1 MKIGIIGLGIVGGAT
16 RDGFQKLGHDI
27 SIHDIALNT
36 HIDDVLETELCF
48 ICVPTPSKDS
58 GECDTT
64 IVESVVKNLYDKEY
78 GGIICIKST
87 VSPGTSEILK
97 DRYGK
102 NICFVPEFL
111 RERCATEDFINNH
124 DVCIIGTSS
133 NEFYSK
139 IKDAHGNLPHKVI
152 RLTETE
158 AEFCKYFNNSYNA
171 TLITFA
177 NSFYEI
183 CKSMDV
189 DYTNVKNAAIG
200 REHIN
205 DKYLDCNE
213 NLRGFGGVCLPKDT
227 RALAA
232 LAKEEG
238 VDGQFFK
245 ALLEENNKYKT
256 TTYAGMREE

>member
-16 RDGFQKLGHDI
+16 RDGFQKLGHNI
-27 SIHDIALNT
+27 SIHDIALDT
-36 HIDDVLETELCF
+36 HIDDILETELCF
-48 ICVPTPSKDS
+48 VCVPTPSKES

-64 IVESVVKNLYDKEY
+64 IVESVVKDLCDKEY
-78 GGIICIKST
+78 RGIICIKST
-87 VSPGTSEILK
+87 VSPGTTEFLK
-97 DRYGK
+97 EKYGN

-139 IKDAHGNLPHKVI
+139 IKEAHGNLPQKVI

-177 NSFYEI
+177 NSFYEL
-183 CKSMDV
+183 CKSKGV
-189 DYTNVKNAAIG
+189 NYKNIKDAISN
-200 REHIN
+200 RKTIN
-205 DKYLDCNE
+205 DFYLDCSE
-213 NLRGFGGVCLPKDT
+213 DLRGFGGMCLPKDT
-227 RALAA
+227 KELAF
-232 LAKEEG
+232 LSKKLKTTVEFFDNILKENE
-238 VDGQFFK
+238 
-245 ALLEENNKYKT
+245 KYKT
-256 TTYAGMREE
+256 TVFKGMRE